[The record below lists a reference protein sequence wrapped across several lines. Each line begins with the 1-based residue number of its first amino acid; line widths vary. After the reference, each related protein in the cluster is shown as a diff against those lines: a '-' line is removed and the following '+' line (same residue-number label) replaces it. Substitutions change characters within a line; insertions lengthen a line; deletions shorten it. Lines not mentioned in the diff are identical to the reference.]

1 MNRMT
6 FTQTPPARGAA
17 ATGTCPVCD
26 GTFETCGCKGGVAVL
41 DRHTKTIPAPT
52 AAGGYGDWE
61 DSDNQRGYERDETDQ
76 FHQLVQSLVGDGDAR
91 AAVAGRRARR
101 TVKEMTG
108 QSLPPVLHMTRPLTF
123 VPTAP
128 AGPVA
133 GGSCTSCSGAGG
145 KVVDTSDGGV
155 TRQTWHSCI
164 PCGGTG
170 VAR

>member
-1 MNRMT
+1 MEVC
-6 FTQTPPARGAA
+6 
-17 ATGTCPVCD
+17 TCR
-26 GTFETCGCKGGVAVL
+26 GGVAVL
-41 DRHTKTIPAPT
+41 DQHTETIPAPT
-52 AAGGYGDWE
+52 AGGGYGDWE
-61 DSDNQRGYERDETDQ
+61 DRDNQRGPERDETDTDL
-76 FHQLVQSLVGDGDAR
+76 FRQLVRQLVDDGDDR
-91 AAVAGRRARR
+91 AATAGRRARR

-123 VPTAP
+123 TPTAP

-133 GGSCTSCSGAGG
+133 GGQCTSCGGYGG
-145 KVVDTSDGGV
+145 KVVDTSDGTV

>member
-1 MNRMT
+1 MT
-6 FTQTPPARGAA
+6 FPLTPPTRGAA

-41 DRHTKTIPAPT
+41 DRHTETIPAPT

-76 FHQLVQSLVGDGDAR
+76 FHQAVRRLTDDGDRRAR
-91 AAVAGRRARR
+91 AAGRHTRR
-101 TVKEMTG
+101 TLAQMAPG
-108 QSLPPVLHMTRPLTF
+108 QARQPVLHMTRPLTF

-128 AGPVA
+128 PGPVA
-133 GGSCTSCSGAGG
+133 GGPCTSCSGAGG

-155 TRQTWHSCI
+155 NRQTWHSCI
-164 PCGGTG
+164 LCGGTG